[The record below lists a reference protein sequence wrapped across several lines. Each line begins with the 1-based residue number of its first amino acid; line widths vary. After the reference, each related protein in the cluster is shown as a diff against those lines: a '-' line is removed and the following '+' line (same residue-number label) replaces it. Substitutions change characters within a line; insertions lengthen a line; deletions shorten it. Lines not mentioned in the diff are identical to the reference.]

1 MPRLVCNTFNM
12 RSFLCLLH
20 VRVETKPLSSFFCF
34 RHLNTSLFLRMHAV
48 KTLSVTSAVPRTSA
62 SRRKATRIR
71 IRTECAQKN
80 QTVIKFSSRTCSS
93 SSSFRR
99 NTRLMENR
107 NDDASFVCRSSAMET
122 SSSSTTSTSNNLSAE
137 EVVRG
142 MYDAINERD
151 VSKALTFIDDDIVY
165 EDFNFQEPFRG
176 KESVKKLFEESCTGI
191 PNDLDFI
198 IERSTSSL
206 PSSSSLTFGCTW
218 HVEIAGE
225 PFPNARGASFYEI
238 SKESG
243 KLIYAR
249 DVVESPM
256 KLGEASFSI
265 IRVVAPLVKEKI
277 LAEKKKTG
285 GMAKEEMASSP
296 SSSSSDNMFEV
307 VGLWAAAATYW
318 YVLLLS
324 PPFAPVP
331 GYPGWAISPEV
342 LQDVINSSVQFFFI
356 LQGLNEA
363 GITFAGNA
371 TDFPVQPET
380 LAVFN
385 FAEAFVF
392 MLFPVLLMDKT
403 KLGKEKGGELKT
415 TTFWSMSMFLTNAT
429 LLPYF
434 ATRAK
439 SIGENRKE
447 DETSTYVSDDVE
459 IIHEEARTR
468 EGREGKKGLLSK
480 GFGIYGLLVGMYSLW
495 YFANGYVPSGEER
508 NLVERWT
515 YYVQTLHEDR
525 VSVAFTCDIVLFY
538 LWQIYFTKKVDPNC
552 SATDRFLPFFG
563 LAGWLIK

>member
-1 MPRLVCNTFNM
+1 MKKRKDDDVSM
-12 RSFLCLLH
+12 M
-20 VRVETKPLSSFFCF
+20 TK
-34 RHLNTSLFLRMHAV
+34 
-48 KTLSVTSAVPRTSA
+48 
-62 SRRKATRIR
+62 
-71 IRTECAQKN
+71 
-80 QTVIKFSSRTCSS
+80 
-93 SSSFRR
+93 
-99 NTRLMENR
+99 
-107 NDDASFVCRSSAMET
+107 SSAMEET
-122 SSSSTTSTSNNLSAE
+122 TTLSASSSSLSSETRRDAE
-137 EVVRG
+137 AVVRG
-142 MYDAINERD
+142 MYDAINKRD
-151 VSKALTFIDDDIVY
+151 VTKALTFVDDDIVY
-165 EDFNFQEPFRG
+165 EDFNFPEPFRG
-176 KESVKKLFEESCTGI
+176 KERVKKLFEESCTGI
-191 PNDLDFI
+191 PDDLDFI
-198 IERSTSSL
+198 IERSTT
-206 PSSSSLTFGCTW
+206 SSSGAGGGESLTFGCTW

-265 IRVVAPLVKEKI
+265 IRVVAPLVKEQI
-277 LAEKKKTG
+277 LAEKQKKENKKNDNDSSDEG
-285 GMAKEEMASSP
+285 SAKGEMTT
-296 SSSSSDNMFEV
+296 SSSNNNALEIA
-307 VGLWAAAATYW
+307 GLWAAAAAYW

-324 PPFAPVP
+324 PPFSPVP
-331 GYPGWAISPEV
+331 GYPGWAITPES

-356 LQGLNEA
+356 LQGMNET
-363 GITFAGNA
+363 GITFAGLA

-380 LAVFN
+380 LGVFN

-403 KLGKEKGGELKT
+403 KLGKEKGGDLKT
-415 TTFWSMSMFLTNAT
+415 TTFWSISMFLTNAT

-447 DETSTYVSDDVE
+447 NETSAYVSDDVGVINE
-459 IIHEEARTR
+459 DAKTR

-480 GFGIYGLLVGMYSLW
+480 GFGVYGLLVGVYSLW

-508 NLVERWT
+508 DLAERWT

-538 LWQIYFTKKVDPNC
+538 LWQIYFTKKVDPKC
-552 SATDRFLPFFG
+552 SAVDRFLPFFG

>member
-1 MPRLVCNTFNM
+1 MKRRRGRNAADAAEGVSM
-12 RSFLCLLH
+12 RAS
-20 VRVETKPLSSFFCF
+20 
-34 RHLNTSLFLRMHAV
+34 A
-48 KTLSVTSAVPRTSA
+48 KT
-62 SRRKATRIR
+62 
-71 IRTECAQKN
+71 
-80 QTVIKFSSRTCSS
+80 
-93 SSSFRR
+93 
-99 NTRLMENR
+99 
-107 NDDASFVCRSSAMET
+107 RSSAMEETATAT
-122 SSSSTTSTSNNLSAE
+122 SENVNDDNDKSVLSAE

-142 MYDAINERD
+142 MYDAINKRD
-151 VSKALTFIDDDIVY
+151 VAKALTFVDDDIVY
-165 EDFNFQEPFRG
+165 EDFNFPEPFRG
-176 KESVKKLFEESCTGI
+176 KERVKKLFEESCTGI
-191 PNDLDFI
+191 PDDLDFI
-198 IERSTSSL
+198 IERSTSS
-206 PSSSSLTFGCTW
+206 SSSSATESLTFGCTW

-265 IRVVAPLVKEKI
+265 IRVVAPLVKEQI
-277 LAEKKKTG
+277 LAEKKKRNNNNG
-285 GMAKEEMASSP
+285 DVVKSSKEETMK
-296 SSSSSDNMFEV
+296 SSSSDNAVEIA
-307 VGLWAAAATYW
+307 GLWAAAAAYW

-331 GYPGWAISPEV
+331 GYPGWAITPES

-356 LQGLNEA
+356 LQGMNEA
-363 GITFAGNA
+363 GITFAGLA

-380 LAVFN
+380 LGVFN

-415 TTFWSMSMFLTNAT
+415 TTFWSISMFLTNAT

-447 DETSTYVSDDVE
+447 NETSAYVSDDAGVINE
-459 IIHEEARTR
+459 NAKTR

-480 GFGIYGLLVGMYSLW
+480 GFGVYGLLVGMYSLY

-508 NLVERWT
+508 DLAERWT

-525 VSVAFTCDIVLFY
+525 VSVAFTCDIFLFY
-538 LWQIYFTKKVDPNC
+538 LWQIYFTKKVDPDC
-552 SATDRFLPFFG
+552 SAVDRFLPFFG

>member
-1 MPRLVCNTFNM
+1 ME
-12 RSFLCLLH
+12 
-20 VRVETKPLSSFFCF
+20 ET
-34 RHLNTSLFLRMHAV
+34 T
-48 KTLSVTSAVPRTSA
+48 TLSA
-62 SRRKATRIR
+62 
-71 IRTECAQKN
+71 
-80 QTVIKFSSRTCSS
+80 SS
-93 SSSFRR
+93 SSSSSETRR
-99 NTRLMENR
+99 
-107 NDDASFVCRSSAMET
+107 DAEA
-122 SSSSTTSTSNNLSAE
+122 
-137 EVVRG
+137 VVRG
-142 MYDAINERD
+142 MYDAINKRD
-151 VSKALTFIDDDIVY
+151 VTKALTFVDDDIVY
-165 EDFNFQEPFRG
+165 EDFNFPEPFRG
-176 KESVKKLFEESCTGI
+176 KARVKKLFEESCTGI
-191 PNDLDFI
+191 PDDLDFI
-198 IERSTSSL
+198 IERSTT
-206 PSSSSLTFGCTW
+206 SSSSEAGGLGESLTFGCTW

-265 IRVVAPLVKEKI
+265 IRVVAPLVKEQI
-277 LAEKKKTG
+277 LAEKQKKENNKKNDNESSDEG
-285 GMAKEEMASSP
+285 SAKGEMTT
-296 SSSSSDNMFEV
+296 SSSDNNNALEIA
-307 VGLWAAAATYW
+307 GLWAAAAAYW

-324 PPFAPVP
+324 PPFSPVP
-331 GYPGWAISPEV
+331 GYPGWAITPES

-356 LQGLNEA
+356 LQGMNEA
-363 GITFAGNA
+363 GITFAGLA

-380 LAVFN
+380 LGVFN

-392 MLFPVLLMDKT
+392 MFFPVLLMDKT
-403 KLGKEKGGELKT
+403 KLGKEKGGDLKT
-415 TTFWSMSMFLTNAT
+415 TTFWSISMFLTNAT

-447 DETSTYVSDDVE
+447 NETSAYVSDDAGVINE
-459 IIHEEARTR
+459 DAKTR

-480 GFGIYGLLVGMYSLW
+480 GFGVYGLLVGVYSLW

-508 NLVERWT
+508 DLAERWT

-538 LWQIYFTKKVDPNC
+538 LWQIYFTKKVDPTC
-552 SATDRFLPFFG
+552 SAIDRFLPFFG

>member
-1 MPRLVCNTFNM
+1 ME
-12 RSFLCLLH
+12 
-20 VRVETKPLSSFFCF
+20 ET
-34 RHLNTSLFLRMHAV
+34 T
-48 KTLSVTSAVPRTSA
+48 TLSA
-62 SRRKATRIR
+62 
-71 IRTECAQKN
+71 
-80 QTVIKFSSRTCSS
+80 SS
-93 SSSFRR
+93 SSSSLSRR
-99 NTRLMENR
+99 
-107 NDDASFVCRSSAMET
+107 DAEA
-122 SSSSTTSTSNNLSAE
+122 
-137 EVVRG
+137 VVRG
-142 MYDAINERD
+142 MYDAINKRD
-151 VSKALTFIDDDIVY
+151 VTKALTFVDDDIVY
-165 EDFNFQEPFRG
+165 EDFNFPEPFRG
-176 KESVKKLFEESCTGI
+176 KARVKKLFEESCTGI
-191 PNDLDFI
+191 PDDLDFI
-198 IERSTSSL
+198 IERSTT
-206 PSSSSLTFGCTW
+206 SSSSEAGGLGESLTFGCTW

-265 IRVVAPLVKEKI
+265 IRVVAPLVKEQI
-277 LAEKKKTG
+277 LAEKQKKENNKKNDNESSDEG
-285 GMAKEEMASSP
+285 SAKGEMTT
-296 SSSSSDNMFEV
+296 SSSDNNNALEIA
-307 VGLWAAAATYW
+307 GLWAAAAAYW

-324 PPFAPVP
+324 PPFSPVP
-331 GYPGWAISPEV
+331 GYPGWAITPES

-356 LQGLNEA
+356 LQGMNEA
-363 GITFAGNA
+363 GITFAGLA

-380 LAVFN
+380 LGVFN

-403 KLGKEKGGELKT
+403 KLGKEKGGDLKT
-415 TTFWSMSMFLTNAT
+415 TTFWSISMFLTNAT

-447 DETSTYVSDDVE
+447 NETSAYVSDDAGVINE
-459 IIHEEARTR
+459 DAKTR

-480 GFGIYGLLVGMYSLW
+480 GFGVYGLLVGVYSLW

-508 NLVERWT
+508 DLAERWA

-538 LWQIYFTKKVDPNC
+538 LWQIYFTKKVDPKC
-552 SATDRFLPFFG
+552 SAVDRFLPFFG

>member
-1 MPRLVCNTFNM
+1 
-12 RSFLCLLH
+12 
-20 VRVETKPLSSFFCF
+20 
-34 RHLNTSLFLRMHAV
+34 
-48 KTLSVTSAVPRTSA
+48 
-62 SRRKATRIR
+62 
-71 IRTECAQKN
+71 
-80 QTVIKFSSRTCSS
+80 
-93 SSSFRR
+93 
-99 NTRLMENR
+99 
-107 NDDASFVCRSSAMET
+107 MET

-142 MYDAINERD
+142 MYDAINKRD

-176 KESVKKLFEESCTGI
+176 KENVKKLFEESCTGI

-198 IERSTSSL
+198 IERSTSSS

-331 GYPGWAISPEV
+331 GYPGWAISPEG

-363 GITFAGNA
+363 GITFAGHA

-415 TTFWSMSMFLTNAT
+415 TTFWSISMFLTNAT

-447 DETSTYVSDDVE
+447 NETSTYVSDDVE

-538 LWQIYFTKKVDPNC
+538 LWQIYFTKKIDPNC